1 MTVRPWL
8 RHPPRTIRPP
18 VCPTGQ
24 PRYSSRQHASHALL
38 PGISATQ
45 LALAQCPLPEC
56 GGWHH
61 SLETL

>member
-8 RHPPRTIRPP
+8 RHPPRVIRPR

-24 PRYSSRQHASHALL
+24 TRYTSRQHANRALL
-38 PGISATQ
+38 PGISVTQ
-45 LALAQCPLPEC
+45 LAPAQCPLPEC